1 VNELLRNVLF
11 LPEQASTVALEVD
24 QLHYFV
30 IITTMLGAT
39 AVGLVTLY
47 FLIRYR
53 ERAHRGGDLPPDTRP
68 HHTSGG
74 MSAAVEL
81 PVLASLLALFLLWWV
96 IGFRQYS
103 RISDPPPNA
112 IQIYVTAKQ
121 WMWSFAYPNGA
132 GSNSVLY
139 VPAGRPV
146 KLVMTSRDVIHS
158 FFVPAFRV
166 KRDVLPGR
174 ATMLWF
180 EAKRPGRYP
189 LFCTEFCGAGHSTML
204 GEVVA
209 LSEED
214 YEHRLEGL
222 EPVQIAADSRV
233 PEQLSL
239 AAMGQR
245 VATTRGCMRCHTSD
259 GTPHIG
265 PTFAA
270 LYHRRIPLADQT
282 TVFVDEAYLTS
293 SIMDPAAQIHRGFPP
308 VMPTYQGLLTAPEVG
323 AIVEYIRSLR
333 DETRDP
339 DRVPLPANV
348 DQPVPIVTPL
358 SAGETR

>member
-1 VNELLRNVLF
+1 MNELLRSVLF
-11 LPEQASTVALEVD
+11 LPVQASTVAAD
-24 QLHYFV
+24 IDHLHYFV
-30 IITTMLGAT
+30 IITTMIGAA
-39 AVGLVTLY
+39 AVGLVTL
-47 FLIRYR
+47 FLLIKYR
-53 ERAHRGGDLPPDTRP
+53 ERADRGGDQLPDPRP
-68 HHTSGG
+68 FHTSGG
-74 MSAAVEL
+74 MSARVEL
-81 PVLASLLALFLLWWV
+81 PILASLLALFLLWWV

-103 RISDPPPNA
+103 RMSDPPPNA

-121 WMWSFAYPNGA
+121 WMWSFAYPNGV

-158 FFVPAFRV
+158 FFVPSFRV

-174 ATMLWF
+174 ATMMWF

-189 LFCTEFCGAGHSTML
+189 LYCTEFCGAGHSTMR
-204 GEVVA
+204 GEVVV
-209 LSEED
+209 LTEED

-222 EPVQIAADSRV
+222 EPLHIASDPSV

-245 VATTRGCMRCHTSD
+245 VATARGCMRCHTSD

-265 PTFAA
+265 PTFAG
-270 LYHRRIPLADQT
+270 LYQQRILLGDQT
-282 TVFVDEAYLTS
+282 TVFADEAYLTRS
-293 SIMDPAAQIHRGFPP
+293 MMDPAGQIHRGFLA

-333 DETRDP
+333 DVTRDP

-348 DQPVPIVTPL
+348 DQPVPIVTPPP
-358 SAGETR
+358 AGEPR